1 MPGEPGIFSLEH
13 KYCTVQNARC
23 PLPQKTQFIAA
34 VDTLGLALPQRAP
47 GPDTTVILFAPLL
60 IYTYGAARL
69 QPRLQLL
76 SGRSGKESETFIKE
90 VYSCLNRCSKLPTD
104 KERSVDRS

>member
-23 PLPQKTQFIAA
+23 PLPQKTQFTAA

-47 GPDTTVILFAPLL
+47 GPDTTVLLFAPLL
-60 IYTYGAARL
+60 MR
-69 QPRLQLL
+69 
-76 SGRSGKESETFIKE
+76 
-90 VYSCLNRCSKLPTD
+90 VWRCTPTATASTPF
-104 KERSVDRS
+104 RSVRQGERDFHKRSVFLPQPLQQAAYG